1 MTDTLCT
8 PATAIRLARRCDDR
22 KTVLVAKPTAH
33 RLSRVRSKRSLQTVF
48 ANPNPAI
55 VHLNRATRAHDED
68 PGAMCQPVFTQF
80 ILNRMAEPYVFRRH
94 QHSEFEIILV
104 LRGKYRCLL
113 NDHELR
119 LSDNS
124 VMVVQP
130 GDWHED
136 YCDPPLDYAGLRF
149 SFPRTAVGAEALRFF
164 RPEVTPEQQCTS
176 APAETYLP
184 LLDKI
189 SDEARSPDRASAHVQ
204 DAVMSE
210 LFWRLVR
217 VFPTSV
223 LAPWLAPVPAET
235 RFMERLHECFT
246 QHMHNSPSVPELAR
260 MLGVSQRVLSQR
272 CARFFQ
278 TSPAR
283 ALLQLRVQ
291 YAQQLLTQTEMSVKE
306 VGYRLGFSNPY
317 HFSRVYKQIVG
328 RPPSADKSGHQPAT

>member
-1 MTDTLCT
+1 MTAQ
-8 PATAIRLARRCDDR
+8 PRVRVSAIDLARRRGSRD
-22 KTVLVAKPTAH
+22 TILVAKTTSPRHSVAQAKGALPAT
-33 RLSRVRSKRSLQTVF
+33 F

-55 VHLNRATRAHDED
+55 VHLNRANRAGDED
-68 PGAMCQPVFTQF
+68 APVICQPVFTQF

-104 LRGKYRCLL
+104 LRGEYRCLL

-119 LSDNS
+119 LGSDS
-124 VMVVQP
+124 VVVVQP

-149 SFPRTAVGAEALRFF
+149 SFPKTAVGSEALRFF
-164 RPEVTPEQQCTS
+164 RPNIAPAAQHASVT
-176 APAETYLP
+176 AETYVP
-184 LLDKI
+184 LLEKI
-189 SDEARSPDRASAHVQ
+189 AAEASRPDRASAHIQ

-217 VFPTSV
+217 AFPTAA

-235 RFMERLHECFT
+235 RFMERLQECFT

-260 MLGVSQRVLSQR
+260 LLGVSQRVLSQR

-278 TSPAR
+278 TSPAK
-283 ALLQLRVQ
+283 ALLRLRVQ

-328 RPPSADKSGHQPAT
+328 HPPSVDKPGYPVD